1 MQCPPMRQAPRLSYN
16 GVRNSFKEFQMKHLP
31 LAVRLVSTEAKQ
43 DGTVCIEELEC
54 YVYVRK

>member
-1 MQCPPMRQAPRLSYN
+1 MRQAPSLSCN